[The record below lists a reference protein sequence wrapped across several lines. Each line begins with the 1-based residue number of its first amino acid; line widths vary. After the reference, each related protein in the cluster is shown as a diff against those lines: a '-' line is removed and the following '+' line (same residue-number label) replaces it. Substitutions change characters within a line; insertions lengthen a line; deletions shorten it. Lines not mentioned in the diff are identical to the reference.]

1 MAGVESRVRKAE
13 EAPNALQCERC
24 GGTGDVFLRGKS
36 GGVCLDCAGL
46 GHLEFLPACSAPLT
60 RRAVKMSKQP
70 VIVMRWT
77 VRRFRGGGY
86 ERQGVLAE
94 PAVIER
100 AARESL
106 SDADVPGRDE
116 IAAAIREEFPGCPA
130 ERAEAIALYTAVRVR
145 GRGRR
150 RPAAQDVEPETVR
163 SAVAASVLHVDTEYD
178 DLVMSGVDRESAR
191 ARVLD
196 RVEEVLTAWRE
207 GVTVLDD
214 A

>member
-13 EAPNALQCERC
+13 EAPHALQCERC
-24 GGTGDVFLRGKS
+24 GGTGDVLLRGKA

-60 RRAVKMSKQP
+60 RRVVKASRQP

-86 ERQGVLAE
+86 ERQGILAE
-94 PAVIER
+94 PAVIEQ
-100 AARESL
+100 AAQESL
-106 SDADVPGRDE
+106 ADTEVPGRE
-116 IAAAIREEFPGCPA
+116 AIAAAIREEFPGCPS
-130 ERAEAIALYTAVRVR
+130 ERAEAIALYTAVRAR

-150 RPAAQDVEPETVR
+150 RTVVPDVEPDAVR

-178 DLVMSGVDRESAR
+178 ELVTSGVDRESAR
-191 ARVLD
+191 ERVLD
-196 RVEEVLTAWRE
+196 RVEHVLSAWRE
-207 GVTVLDD
+207 GVTVLD